1 MEALLS
7 EVQLDLMTEDKWLW
21 EGEAFFSMASAY
33 RVITSEVSNS
43 LQLVNFSLL
52 GCFEVWLS

>member
-1 MEALLS
+1 MRQQMEALLA
-7 EVQLDLMTEDKWLW
+7 EVQLDLMAEDKWLW

-43 LQLVNFSLL
+43 LQLVNFP
-52 GCFEVWLS
+52 F